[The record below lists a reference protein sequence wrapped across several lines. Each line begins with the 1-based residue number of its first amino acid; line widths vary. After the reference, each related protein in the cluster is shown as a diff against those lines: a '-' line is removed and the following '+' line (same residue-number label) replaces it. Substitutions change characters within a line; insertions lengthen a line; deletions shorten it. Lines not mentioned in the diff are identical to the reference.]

1 MYMVFI
7 TFYSNVF
14 FLAAYILSPHLVI
27 RLFEMADEAGGLEQ
41 GCGRL
46 VVGEAA
52 AYSGEFVG
60 VGGQVDGAGDVGF
73 VRIADQIG
81 EAGGG

>member
-14 FLAAYILSPHLVI
+14 FLAVYILSPHLVI

-41 GCGRL
+41 GGAVVWLSARRRRIRVRSSGR
-46 VVGEAA
+46 VARWTA
-52 AYSGEFVG
+52 RAM
-60 VGGQVDGAGDVGF
+60 
-73 VRIADQIG
+73 
-81 EAGGG
+81 

>member
-7 TFYSNVF
+7 TFYSNVL
-14 FLAAYILSPHLVI
+14 FLAVYILSPHLVI

-41 GCGRL
+41 GGGRL